1 MPGIYQKT
9 GRPFKTC
16 CRSCAVSSCAH
27 HDAACDSRN
36 GIGGVVLIRILDG
49 TLTKNFS
56 AFGQMDPFVKVF
68 WKTPGG
74 RKLIAVTPVSWA
86 GHMTP
91 VWNYTCIGQPLD
103 RAGNPVLE
111 FEVYERQFG
120 DFGHTFCGAAY
131 KSVDEFLPA
140 RPKGGRSSFSTS
152 STQKLTLRSNDGEQT
167 GDLNVQCMELPRE
180 GIDSSAC
187 KGDLTEAKLE
197 HFEHPVHRL
206 TVSGGTA
213 VFFKLL
219 LTEKA
224 RTAALG
230 PTSPAPREPRS
241 ATYFVGKDL
250 SQAAQ
255 DEVLFYEYLLKVNR
269 NEDHLGLKGLL
280 RFAFEYLGIL
290 NATDAD
296 STGDITTRSSSK
308 VSSPSA
314 AGTAAASTTS
324 TSAVAA
330 SSSAA
335 AASAAAASSAA
346 APAGATPSS
355 PSSSGALLRGGTG
368 GSDKVELLVLRN
380 LFDGCEKL
388 RMLDIKIGE
397 KTASPGWKGK
407 SSVRALYQQF
417 RDNFTNSA
425 CEGFRLAGFNGAPES
440 FSSQD
445 PLLDVPGATPA
456 YAKKARR
463 IMFSMMP
470 GASMFEYFLDTQD
483 YNEAVKGKNPR
494 DTLMAAE
501 VFEIT
506 LHEMLVRLLE
516 LACACRHVDIPQKFV
531 GSSIGLAFDVG
542 KARPRVGGEK
552 SAREACRVHIFDWGR
567 SEINT
572 FETHKSLSEAE
583 QHNRDLY
590 WRYYVGGVDRLTWE
604 AARTY
609 YHHFCNP
616 GSWGKSVQVTIY
628 DFDSLKSDDFL
639 GSLEVELTP
648 TNGKK
653 TEKLQHGSSSSS
665 CTGSPEATLTYSV
678 ECVKFP
684 SGGRLRETW
693 RITLHEAKN
702 LPIADVSARKSDPY
716 AIITATSTDKKYS
729 FEQRTGVKVG
739 ELNPA
744 WEDTFDLP
752 IASEGGRLEEA
763 LLIGACRARTAAGC
777 SMSELQEVSNDITP
791 GASHSVSPP
800 TLWPAVRTSG
810 GDKSEDETA
819 ALQMVDYLDGVGGSS
834 AGVHRE
840 RSGAGAWKGAAKLM
854 DPLGAMRAGFQ
865 AASDRVSSAFR

>member
-1 MPGIYQKT
+1 MAAAGGYPSMSTHSSTQSGQCVNGCRRPVMPGIYQKT

-250 SQAAQ
+250 SHAQ

-335 AASAAAASSAA
+335 AASAA
-346 APAGATPSS
+346 
-355 PSSSGALLRGGTG
+355 
-368 GSDKVELLVLRN
+368 V
-380 LFDGCEKL
+380 
-388 RMLDIKIGE
+388 
-397 KTASPGWKGK
+397 
-407 SSVRALYQQF
+407 
-417 RDNFTNSA
+417 
-425 CEGFRLAGFNGAPES
+425 
-440 FSSQD
+440 
-445 PLLDVPGATPA
+445 
-456 YAKKARR
+456 
-463 IMFSMMP
+463 
-470 GASMFEYFLDTQD
+470 
-483 YNEAVKGKNPR
+483 
-494 DTLMAAE
+494 
-501 VFEIT
+501 
-506 LHEMLVRLLE
+506 
-516 LACACRHVDIPQKFV
+516 
-531 GSSIGLAFDVG
+531 
-542 KARPRVGGEK
+542 
-552 SAREACRVHIFDWGR
+552 
-567 SEINT
+567 
-572 FETHKSLSEAE
+572 
-583 QHNRDLY
+583 
-590 WRYYVGGVDRLTWE
+590 
-604 AARTY
+604 
-609 YHHFCNP
+609 
-616 GSWGKSVQVTIY
+616 
-628 DFDSLKSDDFL
+628 
-639 GSLEVELTP
+639 
-648 TNGKK
+648 
-653 TEKLQHGSSSSS
+653 
-665 CTGSPEATLTYSV
+665 
-678 ECVKFP
+678 
-684 SGGRLRETW
+684 
-693 RITLHEAKN
+693 
-702 LPIADVSARKSDPY
+702 
-716 AIITATSTDKKYS
+716 
-729 FEQRTGVKVG
+729 
-739 ELNPA
+739 
-744 WEDTFDLP
+744 
-752 IASEGGRLEEA
+752 
-763 LLIGACRARTAAGC
+763 
-777 SMSELQEVSNDITP
+777 
-791 GASHSVSPP
+791 
-800 TLWPAVRTSG
+800 
-810 GDKSEDETA
+810 
-819 ALQMVDYLDGVGGSS
+819 
-834 AGVHRE
+834 
-840 RSGAGAWKGAAKLM
+840 
-854 DPLGAMRAGFQ
+854 LGA
-865 AASDRVSSAFR
+865 DL